1 MLRRKEGNSSGFRNN
16 IIVLI
21 HFYFQNK
28 FIEGLL
34 THVNIQAGQICDR
47 LYSFHSQ
54 YLTLLTVIHL
64 PFFIFFL
71 QYNPYDSHYVTD
83 QIVHN
88 ILVDLANNLIIS
100 HGG

>member
-1 MLRRKEGNSSGFRNN
+1 MLLRKEGNSSGFGNTE
-16 IIVLI
+16 IMILI

-54 YLTLLTVIHL
+54 YLTLLTVTPL
-64 PFFIFFL
+64 PLLHFFFNITPLTLIML
-71 QYNPYDSHYVTD
+71 QTR
-83 QIVHN
+83 
-88 ILVDLANNLIIS
+88 
-100 HGG
+100 